1 MPCMAAT
8 LLMVALPVFSLPLGP
23 DAAEQG
29 VAPGISS
36 LLHDLA
42 LIPEETAVLSLLLVL
57 GHGIWEWQTCALQTD
72 FVIP

>member
-42 LIPEETAVLSLLLVL
+42 LIPEATAVLVHHVQMLS
-57 GHGIWEWQTCALQTD
+57 HMCYSTEDCHCY
-72 FVIP
+72 

>member
-42 LIPEETAVLSLLLVL
+42 LIPEETAVLVHHAQMLSRMCYSTEDC
-57 GHGIWEWQTCALQTD
+57 HCY
-72 FVIP
+72 